1 MLNLGE
7 LTIGT
12 KIKSGFG
19 VLVVLAVMI
28 GAVGFWKA
36 TVVDTNITDLDTIHL
51 PMSTLMGTAEQ
62 TVLRQELAMQLFIIH
77 KDQRF
82 LERFAELNATADQTF
97 GKIKELILQDDDLMG
112 ENWLAKIEQID
123 VVHDLFVTEAKK
135 LGEVVAANEQAAIHT
150 QTAAMEHAAE
160 TFEKTVTDF
169 EVLASGKTS
178 SAAHDGLA
186 QSHSAKTLMAVISLF
201 VLVFGVAFAII
212 LVRQIIKPLNM
223 AIETL
228 SDGSSQVASASGQVA
243 GASQMLAE
251 GASEQAAAIEET
263 SASLEEMS
271 AMTKQNAGNAT
282 EAAGIM
288 KETMQMVDRVNT
300 SMSELTTTMTD
311 VSTASQATFKIIK
324 TIDEIAFQTN
334 LLALNAAVEAARAG
348 EAGAGFA
355 VVADEVRNLA
365 MRAAEAAK
373 NTADLIEGTVK
384 RVQDS
389 TGLLATTNTAF
400 GELADR
406 SAKIGQL
413 VTEISA
419 ASAEQDQGVGQ
430 INKAI
435 SEMDKVIQQNAATAE
450 ESASAS
456 EELSAQA
463 EVMKSTIHDLIAM
476 VGGNNDPQRAVQAP
490 KESRRK
496 QARPTLLPKRA
507 AASQRFIPL
516 DADDDFV
523 DFAAKA

>member
-1 MLNLGE
+1 MLKLSK

-19 VLVVLAVMI
+19 VLVILAIMI

-36 TVVDTNITDLDTIHL
+36 TTVDNNVADLDKIFLPIATLTGAASEGVLHQELSMHLYLLHKEERHIETFKKYDAAVNQNFEKIKKLIAQDEYLSGQNWLTNIEH
-51 PMSTLMGTAEQ
+51 
-62 TVLRQELAMQLFIIH
+62 
-77 KDQRF
+77 
-82 LERFAELNATADQTF
+82 
-97 GKIKELILQDDDLMG
+97 
-112 ENWLAKIEQID
+112 ID
-123 VVHDLFVTEAKK
+123 VAHNLFVTESQK
-135 LGEVVAANEQAAIHT
+135 LVEAIAINDQAAIKA
-150 QTAAMEHAAE
+150 QTETMEHAGEA
-160 TFEKTVTDF
+160 FEAAVTDF
-169 EVLASGKTS
+169 EALTSEQAS
-178 SAAHDGLA
+178 SAAHEALA
-186 QSHSAKTLMAVISLF
+186 QSHGAKTLMAVTCLF

-212 LVRQIIKPLNM
+212 LVRQIVKPLNM
-223 AIETL
+223 AIESL
-228 SDGSSQVASASGQVA
+228 SDGSAQVASASGQIA

-282 EAAGIM
+282 EADSIM
-288 KETMQMVDRVNT
+288 KETMQMVDRVNS

-389 TGLLATTNTAF
+389 TGLLATTNKAF

-413 VTEISA
+413 VNEISA
-419 ASAEQDQGVGQ
+419 ASSEQDQGVGQ

-435 SEMDKVIQQNAATAE
+435 AEMDKVIQQNAASAE

-463 EVMKSTIHDLIAM
+463 EVMKSTIGDLMAM
-476 VGGNNDPQRAVQAP
+476 VGGHG
-490 KESRRK
+490 
-496 QARPTLLPKRA
+496 
-507 AASQRFIPL
+507 
-516 DADDDFV
+516 
-523 DFAAKA
+523 FAQH